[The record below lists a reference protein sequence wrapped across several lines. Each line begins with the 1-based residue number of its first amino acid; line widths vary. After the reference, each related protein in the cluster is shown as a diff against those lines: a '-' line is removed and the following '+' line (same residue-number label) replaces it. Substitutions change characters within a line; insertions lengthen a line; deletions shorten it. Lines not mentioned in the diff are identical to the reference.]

1 MTTIT
6 CAAVWLL
13 LPLIVLIGVVSW
25 ITEGRDQRIRRWR
38 KQGLSWAAISR
49 RMGCAP
55 STAKRWAMA

>member
-13 LPLIVLIGVVSW
+13 FPLIVLIGVVYW

-38 KQGLSWAAISR
+38 KQGESWAAIGR
-49 RMGCAP
+49 RLGCAP
-55 STAKRWAMA
+55 STAKRWAAA